1 MEDSLRRALEAGDTR
16 DPGFR
21 ESIYAASERALE
33 RMLET
38 RGSDEAEALQQRR
51 QLAETINRV
60 EAEYAA
66 EGPLTETQP
75 AGPAPAADTAFP
87 DDEAAGYAREPRA
100 YEPESAYAAE
110 TTGDEE
116 PDEWRPGTAGA
127 VPPKAARRGAQ
138 SPFAVPLLAIAL
150 AILLGLL
157 AYFVGGLLR
166 GDGPA
171 ATSPAADQS
180 AELPALNWIDIFNG
194 DNLQALSTPNG
205 GRVETVA
212 RDDGRSAVR
221 ASGPSGGEGE
231 IEVGIGPGVTRELA
245 GRNIR
250 IELTAGSPDGTSREF
265 GVRCLFGGAS
275 TCDRQRFTTSMSEEA
290 FVFDVAVP
298 PGLASGGSLALST
311 GLDGTAS
318 DVDIYRVR
326 ILRLS

>member
-1 MEDSLRRALEAGDTR
+1 MSAMEHSLRRALEAGDTR

-38 RGSDEAEALQQRR
+38 RRSDEAEALQQRQ

-60 EAEYAA
+60 EAEFAA
-66 EGPLTETQP
+66 SNEPLDDT
-75 AGPAPAADTAFP
+75 AADAAAFAP
-87 DDEAAGYAREPRA
+87 DDEDVRDAREPRA
-100 YEPESAYAAE
+100 YAADVVE
-110 TTGDEE
+110 DEAA
-116 PDEWRPGTAGA
+116 DDWRPGALGAEPMPAG
-127 VPPKAARRGAQ
+127 RRGVQ

-150 AILLGLL
+150 AVLLGLL

-166 GDGPA
+166 GDEPA
-171 ATSPAADQS
+171 ATPAATDQS
-180 AELPALNWIDIFNG
+180 AELPALNWIDVFDG
-194 DNLQALSTPNG
+194 DDLQALSTPNG

-231 IEVGIGPGVTRELA
+231 IEVGIGPGVARELA

-250 IELTAGSPDGTSREF
+250 IELTAGSPDGASREF
-265 GVRCLFGGAS
+265 GVRCLFGGTS

-290 FVFDVAVP
+290 FVFDVTVP
-298 PGLASGGSLALST
+298 AGLSSGGSLALST
-311 GLDGTAS
+311 GLDGTAT